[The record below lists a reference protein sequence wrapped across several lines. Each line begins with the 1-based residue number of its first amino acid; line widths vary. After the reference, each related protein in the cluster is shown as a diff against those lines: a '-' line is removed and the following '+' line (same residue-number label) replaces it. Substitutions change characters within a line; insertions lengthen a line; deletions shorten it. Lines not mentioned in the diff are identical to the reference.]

1 MATVGFSLESANVV
15 GYDNVSTTNGFR
27 ALGMSFAPV
36 ANQMDLQEL
45 KVSGYNHE
53 DGFDGEINIQFLD
66 SIGRTA
72 SKYFWYDIPA
82 DEEDPDSVAFYGWY
96 DGTDTLVEGV
106 TVEPGQGFWLFSD
119 SKEYGIQSAG
129 QVITTSTAVTLYNGG
144 LYMVANPIPVDINLQ
159 DIVVGGYDHD
169 NGFEGEINV
178 QFLDTLGT
186 MDSKYFWYDIPAD
199 EEDPDSVA
207 FYGWYDGSDEFV
219 ESVVVEAGTALWTFS
234 DSSQYTL
241 VFPGVNL

>member
-1 MATVGFSLESANVV
+1 MV

-96 DGTDTLVEGV
+96 DG
-106 TVEPGQGFWLFSD
+106 
-119 SKEYGIQSAG
+119 
-129 QVITTSTAVTLYNGG
+129 
-144 LYMVANPIPVDINLQ
+144 
-159 DIVVGGYDHD
+159 
-169 NGFEGEINV
+169 
-178 QFLDTLGT
+178 
-186 MDSKYFWYDIPAD
+186 
-199 EEDPDSVA
+199 
-207 FYGWYDGSDEFV
+207 SDEFV